1 MESNEII
8 NSELNDE
15 KSKKYI
21 KKKEKN
27 EHYEQESIENS
38 TIEIKETKDNVI
50 VSTKSWLK
58 FFEDKDAINAL
69 LNKALPT
76 YLLKCRWFGGK
87 SKKIKYFRV
96 QFNIPF
102 HFSNTCVYMM
112 IVEASY
118 VAAYSESYFLP
129 LFFSEEE
136 KSKID
141 KKAIICTLQIGDTV
155 GTLID
160 ALYDEEYRSQI
171 FKHIVKQKEINI
183 GEGSALKFEKGS
195 ILKGFDGKEKLTSY
209 VLKVDQSNTS
219 VIYNDRFFLKIYR
232 NLFRDTNPDYE
243 TTRFLTENSKFKNS
257 PTYAGSITWVR
268 EKFFDVSF
276 GLMQEKVQN
285 EGDAWKYLNEK
296 IKIYFEKIK
305 EHHQNDWKTI
315 PDVPLYQPRS
325 IRQLEPELVDIV
337 GYETLKSIEKL
348 AQRTAEMH
356 IAISSDRSNFTFLPV
371 LYNQDYSVWLKNRLM
386 YQFDRR
392 LDLIDKSIESLEGL
406 SKEYAQKFSDNKEN
420 IINIILNFD
429 ESKLISKR
437 VRIHGDYHL
446 GQVLKKGDDFIIL
459 DFEGEP
465 ESTIRDRKVKQPPLK
480 DVAGMLRSFHY
491 AVYSNI
497 FEQLETG
504 EWSYDTLQTLGN
516 KYYDCIVAIFL
527 NTYIKTAMD
536 NSLDIGYQSEI
547 DYLLKYHLLEKAI
560 YELGYELNARPAWA
574 IIPLKGIMDLL
585 DDFKK

>member
-27 EHYEQESIENS
+27 EHYEQESIENN

-58 FFEDKDAINAL
+58 FFEDKDAINTL

-102 HFSNTCVYMM
+102 HFGNTCVYMM

-325 IRQLEPELVDIV
+325 IRQLEPELVDLV